1 MSITYCK
8 CVFVALG
15 MYHAN
20 RYAPCYT
27 VICGL
32 ADCTIFVLIILYRHE
47 FRKKKTLLDIKCI
60 LIFPTN
66 LCEIIVRST
75 PRDIIIT
82 VGRSACKV
90 AVILVR
96 F

>member
-1 MSITYCK
+1 MSITFCK

-47 FRKKKTLLDIKCI
+47 FRKKNFIGYKMYFN
-60 LIFPTN
+60 FPYKS
-66 LCEIIVRST
+66 V
-75 PRDIIIT
+75 
-82 VGRSACKV
+82 
-90 AVILVR
+90 
-96 F
+96 